1 LELSRTIIFILKIG
15 LTGGIG
21 CGKSTVVQLFAEAG
35 WRTVSSDAV
44 VRAVLAQ
51 NQEVRSALRE
61 RWGEVV
67 FDADGAIDRK
77 AVATRV
83 FTDRMELRWLEDLL
97 HPLVRAEWEG
107 AIAAA
112 PEANWLVEIP
122 LLFEK
127 RLETHFDLTVCVVCP
142 PDVVDT
148 RMVRRTYTAA
158 EIEQRRRRQM
168 PLEGKAR
175 HADFVISNA
184 GSLEFLKQQ
193 TTRLIAQA

>member
-1 LELSRTIIFILKIG
+1 
-15 LTGGIG
+15 
-21 CGKSTVVQLFAEAG
+21 VVQFFAEAG

-44 VRAVLAQ
+44 ARAVLAQ

-77 AVATRV
+77 AVAARV
-83 FTDRMELRWLEDLL
+83 FADEMELNWLEHML
-97 HPLVRAEWEG
+97 HPLVRVEWEG

-148 RMVRRTYTAA
+148 RMVRRAYTAA
-158 EIEQRRRRQM
+158 EVEQRRRRQM
-168 PLEGKAR
+168 PLEEKSR

-193 TTRLIAQA
+193 TTRLIEQA